1 MKFCTE
7 NVLFGYF
14 LVETLKKL
22 LPFLKS
28 AVSNF
33 SAMQC
38 SKKIQCFLQ
47 NKKTSN
53 LGIKK
58 PYLDNWVFLKCN
70 FEKTIVILETRTFK
84 FVKIQNLFILKNF
97 KFWTKNALVGSFW
110 ALILKNYCHTWNQHS
125 QDSQDTKFC
134 AKIKIVKFGTKN
146 VLCEYFWAIW
156 KLW

>member
-28 AVSNF
+28 ADSNF

-70 FEKTIVILETRTFK
+70 FEKTIVTLEIRTFK

-97 KFWTKNALVGSFW
+97 QVLDQKRLSWVFLSINFEKLLSYLKSALSSFSGY
-110 ALILKNYCHTWNQHS
+110 K
-125 QDSQDTKFC
+125 
-134 AKIKIVKFGTKN
+134 
-146 VLCEYFWAIW
+146 VLC
-156 KLW
+156 KNKNC